1 MSETHVIHTLPAE
14 TTVSE
19 DLQSVY
25 VDYKRFY
32 HRNRD
37 VLIVVGAI
45 GVALL
50 INRAILRRELRRLNF
65 TAEFF
70 PYEPTDYL
78 DEEMLD
84 AMAMAE

>member
-14 TTVSE
+14 TTVTE
-19 DLQSVY
+19 DLVTLY
-25 VDYKRFY
+25 DDARTFY

-37 VLIVVGAI
+37 VIIIVSVI
-45 GVALL
+45 GVSLI

-70 PYEPTDYL
+70 PYDPTDML
-78 DEEMLD
+78 DEDTAL

>member
-19 DLQSVY
+19 DLGSLY
-25 VDYKRFY
+25 SDYRLFY

-37 VLIVVGAI
+37 VVIIVGAI

-70 PYEPTDYL
+70 PFNPTDYL
-78 DEEMLD
+78 DEETLD
-84 AMAMAE
+84 AMVMAE

>member
-1 MSETHVIHTLPAE
+1 MSETHVIHTIPAD

-19 DLQSVY
+19 DLGAVY
-25 VDYKRFY
+25 LDYKQFY

-37 VLIVVGAI
+37 VIIIVGAI

-70 PYEPTDYL
+70 PYDPTDFL
-78 DEEMLD
+78 DEETID
-84 AMAMAE
+84 AMVMAE